1 MIGYPDE
8 TREEITKT
16 VDYAFDLI
24 SKGLSS
30 ASFFLVMP
38 LPGTKMFDEAI
49 INGNLPKD
57 FNPDRM
63 HWQKANMINTEVPP
77 NELEE
82 IRNNAWEQANGA
94 DFIKYKQGMRVVDKN
109 LGEIHELKK

>member
-1 MIGYPDE
+1 
-8 TREEITKT
+8 
-16 VDYAFDLI
+16 
-24 SKGLSS
+24 
-30 ASFFLVMP
+30 
-38 LPGTKMFDEAI
+38 
-49 INGNLPKD
+49 
-57 FNPDRM
+57 M